1 MFLVKKFFTQSLH
14 LTYYN
19 YFRYKDGERDL
30 YDLHF
35 EGVLMAR
42 SQLRTTA
49 GVLVAAVFIGCSF
62 DLIASA
68 ASADDS
74 AKFESPDGQ
83 KILNSDL
90 LGAPNRFAAP
100 SGCVKSDV
108 KSIERGRLFFNEL
121 NNDSN
126 VSSKYAQEYP
136 KSKQFG
142 NCVACHQIE
151 KSNGHGNIG
160 PDLSKYNE
168 NYVKSGARTH
178 AWMFQK
184 IADPRIDNP
193 HTSMTVNLA
202 TKLMNESEVC
212 DIVSYIV
219 SEKK

>member
-1 MFLVKKFFTQSLH
+1 
-14 LTYYN
+14 
-19 YFRYKDGERDL
+19 
-30 YDLHF
+30 
-35 EGVLMAR
+35 MAK
-42 SQLRTTA
+42 SQLRIAA
-49 GVLVAAVFIGCSF
+49 GVVVTAAIIGFSF
-62 DLIASA
+62 GATEGSA
-68 ASADDS
+68 GGEST
-74 AKFESPDGQ
+74 KFESPDALAM
-83 KILNSDL
+83 LNSDL
-90 LGAPNRFAAP
+90 LGAAKLFAMP
-100 SGCVKSDV
+100 SGCVKSDA

-184 IADPRIDNP
+184 IADPRTDNP
-193 HTSMTVNLA
+193 TTSMTVNLA